1 MDTTD
6 STAFLKGR
14 AVINLLGV
22 TKWQTYFL
30 RLLRRRRR
38 ARRFVEKIRLRATE
52 EALDRWT
59 EEVRSQSCE
68 PPFRVAYRTAVWQR
82 MFRKVYSSDKG
93 RALAKAERRRRELK
107 YKKEP
112 FILMRYL
119 AKRFRQ
125 RVEEHMLARQQDVIF
140 DQVRLL
146 EEIVETDADLVTCS
160 EFFRTKN

>member
-1 MDTTD
+1 MDGGG
-6 STAFLKGR
+6 SLSAGR
-14 AVINLLGV
+14 
-22 TKWQTYFL
+22 YCP
-30 RLLRRRRR
+30 
-38 ARRFVEKIRLRATE
+38 
-52 EALDRWT
+52 
-59 EEVRSQSCE
+59 VR